1 MFVKIE
7 KNELLNGIST
17 AMRAVSFSKNQPILG
32 CLLMEVSNDGVKLI
46 GNNLEMSIETAKI
59 ATNPSMDQV
68 AGKIALD
75 AKVFSDI
82 VRSLPDGEIQISTD
96 AKHLVVI
103 KSGKSEFKILGVNPK
118 DFPEIKNITPAGSF
132 VIENATLRDMIR
144 KTIFCVS
151 QDNAKPVLMGAL
163 VRVSGGQSI
172 EGADE
177 QADDVSDE
185 KSAKQLGGI
194 VEMCTVDGFRI
205 SHIQSKI
212 DYDGNDISIII
223 PGKTLSEISKMLPTA
238 KNSKV
243 TVYFDN
249 KRIWLFFEGTKV
261 MSRLIDGEF
270 INFENMFGI
279 ESTSLAR
286 VDRAELLS
294 AIERATL
301 IGERKTPVVLNVDD
315 SFIYISSRT
324 EMGSMDEEV
333 AIDSQGAKI
342 IICFNPTYLADFL
355 KSTNAD
361 QVEMSFASPLS
372 PCIIRPVDD
381 DNSKY
386 LVLPLRINNATA
398 SATAASSPTRASK
411 SSDTVSDVEP
421 KDDTEQK
428 QKESK
433 VDDTRIVAVA
443 DETVADEANE
453 AETTE
458 DERIAA

>member
-1 MFVKIE
+1 
-7 KNELLNGIST
+7 
-17 AMRAVSFSKNQPILG
+17 
-32 CLLMEVSNDGVKLI
+32 
-46 GNNLEMSIETAKI
+46 
-59 ATNPSMDQV
+59 
-68 AGKIALD
+68 
-75 AKVFSDI
+75 
-82 VRSLPDGEIQISTD
+82 
-96 AKHLVVI
+96 
-103 KSGKSEFKILGVNPK
+103 
-118 DFPEIKNITPAGSF
+118 
-132 VIENATLRDMIR
+132 
-144 KTIFCVS
+144 
-151 QDNAKPVLMGAL
+151 
-163 VRVSGGQSI
+163 
-172 EGADE
+172 
-177 QADDVSDE
+177 
-185 KSAKQLGGI
+185 
-194 VEMCTVDGFRI
+194 
-205 SHIQSKI
+205 
-212 DYDGNDISIII
+212 
-223 PGKTLSEISKMLPTA
+223 
-238 KNSKV
+238 
-243 TVYFDN
+243 
-249 KRIWLFFEGTKV
+249 
-261 MSRLIDGEF
+261 
-270 INFENMFGI
+270 MFGI